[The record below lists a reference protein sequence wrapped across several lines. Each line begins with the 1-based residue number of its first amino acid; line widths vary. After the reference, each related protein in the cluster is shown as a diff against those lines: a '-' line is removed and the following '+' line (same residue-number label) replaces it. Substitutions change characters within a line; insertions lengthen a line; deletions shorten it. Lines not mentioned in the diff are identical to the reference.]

1 MLSDTCHLI
10 IINWYLLYDTCYLI
24 LFIWN
29 WYIVLDTWYWVL
41 VTWYFFPHV
50 CLLIDLNSTCSLILA
65 WDTCDLIP
73 VTWYL
78 LPDTCYLILVTWYL
92 LPDICY
98 LILVTWYLSPDNC
111 YLILSTCY
119 LILISWY
126 LFPNTWCKIGS
137 LTLVNH
143 VLPHYFLFHP
153 IKLCL
158 TTLKPTWTHLVL
170 LNPCLSPFDN

>member
-1 MLSDTCHLI
+1 MKLI
-10 IINWYLLYDTCYLI
+10 HRTWYLILGTCYLI
-24 LFIWN
+24 LFPSCLSSDRSWFYLFPDSCRRYLWPYTCYMI
-29 WYIVLDTWYWVL
+29 LATWYM
-41 VTWYFFPHV
+41 
-50 CLLIDLNSTCSLILA
+50 
-65 WDTCDLIP
+65 
-73 VTWYL
+73 
-78 LPDTCYLILVTWYL
+78 LPNT
-92 LPDICY
+92 CY

-137 LTLVNH
+137 LTLVNN
-143 VLPHYFLFHP
+143 VLPHYFLFNP

-170 LNPCLSPFDN
+170 LNPCFSPFDN